1 MNNSIRL
8 FCLQCPTGRESQWLV
23 MAASPAH
30 HMYVASGQMS
40 LKARHPSVWKVTSK
54 SMAGLMVRPPLGSI
68 KEWPWGLLP
77 SAGGHKAHVPAALL
91 CGVWDRGTAYRRETG
106 RNQDS

>member
-1 MNNSIRL
+1 
-8 FCLQCPTGRESQWLV
+8 